1 MKLKIALA
9 VLALALPA
17 NAHAHRAWLLPSST
31 VLSGDAAWVTV
42 DAAISNDLFFL
53 GHRPQRVEDIA
64 VTKPDGTKGELKNA
78 ATGELR
84 STFDVRLDQAGTWK
98 VGTAR
103 KGIMGS
109 YKVNGEEK
117 RLPRGASAADLSK
130 LIPADATDVRIT
142 ESSSR
147 NEIFMTLGAPTDAV
161 LKPSGE
167 GLELVPVT
175 HPNDLVAG
183 EEATFRFVIDGTPAA
198 GVELTVIPGGV
209 RYRDAVNEMNLKTDA
224 AGEVK
229 ITWPT
234 AGMYW
239 IEAEAQ
245 DKNAKT
251 SGATDRRLAYVAT
264 LEVLT
269 P

>member
-1 MKLKIALA
+1 MKLKFALA
-9 VLALALPA
+9 ALALAIPA
-17 NAHAHRAWLLPSST
+17 NAHAHRSWLLPSTT

-42 DAAISNDLFFL
+42 DAAVSNDLFFFD
-53 GHRPQRVEDIA
+53 HRPQRVEDIV
-64 VTKPDGTKGELKNA
+64 VTKPDGTKGELKNP

-117 RLPRGASAADLSK
+117 RLPRGANAAELGK
-130 LIPADATDVRIT
+130 LIPADATDVKIT

-147 NEIFMTLGAPTDAV
+147 NEIFVTLGAPTDTV
-161 LKPSGE
+161 LKPGNE

-175 HPNDLVAG
+175 HPNDLVSG
-183 EEATFRFVIDGTPAA
+183 EEATFRFVIDGKPAA
-198 GVELTVIPGGV
+198 GVELTVIPGGN
-209 RYRDAVNEMNLKTDA
+209 RYRDAVNEINLKTDA
-224 AGEVK
+224 QGEVK
-229 ITWPT
+229 IAWPT

-239 IEAEAQ
+239 LDAEAQ

-251 SGATDRRLAYVAT
+251 PGATDRRLGYFTT